1 MKKCYV
7 LYIRMYF
14 QMKSYVYKFFSYGT
28 ALSKKVGSTKW
39 LIDSKFAFEVK
50 IERMYCLEAWRTL
63 QSKFEKWKIGWL
75 AKKRGA

>member
-50 IERMYCLEAWRTL
+50 NRENVLP
-63 QSKFEKWKIGWL
+63 
-75 AKKRGA
+75 